1 MSELIKFIPRHE
13 FEYKLNLASFIE
25 LCESY
30 PHLLP
35 VKASQGGYSYDSAYW
50 SGVVNFTK
58 LGVNARKRGK
68 EFELDAMIMP
78 FAKAYFTYQ
87 QSHAPTKVKNESKA
101 LRVIEQALIQANAIA
116 DITQVTPTVLDNAA
130 QLAREHYAPQ
140 AAYHCGS
147 ELEVMCRFLCEHKI
161 IKNFT
166 WKNPINRG
174 EDIIEKVGD
183 KGKEYRDKKLPND
196 DALVAI
202 AEIFA
207 LGEECLSL
215 RDIFTT
221 SCIALLMAAPARGSE
236 LFYLKADCIEIS
248 KDAKGKNQLG
258 LRWFSGKG
266 YGYEVEWIP
275 ECMWD
280 VVQEAVRRL
289 NKLSA
294 DAREFAKAVEKSPYF
309 LPCPSGV
316 ALNEKL
322 TKEQVSLVLG
332 LDVSVFEEHREI
344 KGEVVVKKGLETK
357 KGQTLSNQL
366 LKRYGIQRKHY
377 EVTMIE
383 LNEIVHKKIIE
394 NGFPYIA
401 YKAGDGIKV
410 KWSDALFSQMANAF
424 HSVKRT
430 SATELWI
437 PSIGTIN
444 EDLATT
450 KKKTKDGDGMT
461 NQLSLF
467 ERHNY
472 QSMKVLSH
480 QLRHLLNT
488 MAKVGGMSDT
498 LLTRWSGRAD
508 PRQTRVYNHQS
519 PEQLNAKV
527 RAIKKTHYDNTSL
540 GITEFVVATPET
552 LQEINADAN
561 ITAHVTEFGACIHSY
576 VLNPCEKH
584 RDCVNCEEQV
594 CEKGDDEKL
603 QRLKEKLA
611 YEEMLLIGD
620 QKAVDDGL
628 VNAEAFLNK
637 RLLTIERCKGL
648 IEKLEDDSIP
658 DGSLVKLAIDK
669 VSRLDKALDING
681 KKRLSKLEAQKK
693 EVSFSGTAE
702 QMRTKPKALE
712 RLKALR
718 GMKRG

>member
-1 MSELIKFIPRHE
+1 MSELIKFKPKHE
-13 FEYKLNLASFIE
+13 FEHKLNLADFIE
-25 LCESY
+25 LCEAY
-30 PHLLP
+30 PHLP
-35 VKASQGGYSYDSAYW
+35 PAKSSQDEYHYDSAYW
-50 SGVVNFTK
+50 NGVVNFTK

-68 EFELDAMIMP
+68 EYELDDSIMP

-87 QSHAPTKVKNESKA
+87 QSHAPTKTKNESKA
-101 LRVIEQALIQANAIA
+101 LRVIEQALLKAHGTV
-116 DITQVTPTVLDNAA
+116 DITQLKPAILDNAA
-130 QLAREHYAPQ
+130 QLARESYAPQ
-140 AAYHCGS
+140 AAYHCGA

-161 IKNFT
+161 VKQFT
-166 WKNPINRG
+166 WKNPIKRG
-174 EDIIEKVGD
+174 EDTVDKVGVV
-183 KGKEYRDKKLPND
+183 GKEYREKKLPSD
-196 DALVAI
+196 DALEAI
-202 AEIFA
+202 AEIFS
-207 LGEECLSL
+207 LGEKSLSS

-236 LFYLKADCIEIS
+236 LFYLKVDCIEVA
-248 KDAKGKNQLG
+248 KDAQGKEQLG
-258 LRWFSGKG
+258 LRWYSGKG
-266 YGYEVEWIP
+266 FGYEVEWIP
-275 ECMWD
+275 DCMWD

-289 NKLSA
+289 KKLSA
-294 DAREFAKAVEKSPYF
+294 DAREFAKSVEKSPYF

-322 TKEQVSLVLG
+322 TKEQVILALG
-332 LDVSVFEEHREI
+332 VDVSVFEEHREI

-357 KGQTLSNQL
+357 KGQTLSYQL
-366 LKRYGIQRKHY
+366 LKRYGIQPKHY
-377 EVTMIE
+377 EVTMTE
-383 LNEIVHKKIIE
+383 LNEIVHKKIKE

-401 YKAGDGIKV
+401 YKTGESIKV

-430 SATELWI
+430 SAIELWI
-437 PSIGTIN
+437 PKIGTIN
-444 EDLATT
+444 EDLAAT
-450 KKKTKDGDGMT
+450 KKKTKDGNGMT

-658 DGSLVKLAIDK
+658 DGSLIKLAIDK

-681 KKRLSKLEAQKK
+681 KKRLPKLDAPKK
-693 EVSFSGTAE
+693 EVSYSGSAE
-702 QMRTKPKALE
+702 QMRTRPKALE
-712 RLKALR
+712 RLKAFG